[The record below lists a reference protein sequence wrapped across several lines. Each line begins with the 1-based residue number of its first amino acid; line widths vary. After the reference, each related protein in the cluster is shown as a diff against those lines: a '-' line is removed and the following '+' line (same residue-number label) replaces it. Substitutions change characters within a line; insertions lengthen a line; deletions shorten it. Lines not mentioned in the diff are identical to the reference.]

1 MSGHSKWSTIRHK
14 KAAVDAK
21 RGKAFT
27 KLSRALTTA
36 ARDGGGDSE
45 MNAALRLAIDKAR
58 ASNMPNDNIERAIK
72 KGTGELEGVTYES
85 LTYEGYG
92 PNGVAVMLDVV
103 TDNRNRTVAEI
114 RHIFSKVSGNLGE
127 NGCVAWMFDTVGQ
140 VALSEATVED
150 EDELMMVAIDGG
162 ADDVVQEEDQY
173 LITCPPESLSQL
185 TTALKENGY
194 EELLQAEIVKVPK
207 NTVNVEGKAAERI
220 LKMLMAL
227 EDHDDVQEVYVN
239 CDIDDD
245 AVANFG

>member
-27 KLSRALTTA
+27 KLSKALTTS
-36 ARDGGGDSE
+36 AREGGGDPE
-45 MNAALRLAIDKAR
+45 MNAGLRLAIDRAR
-58 ASNMPNDNIERAIK
+58 AANMPNDNIERAIK
-72 KGTGELEGVTYES
+72 KGTGELAGVTYES

-127 NGCVAWMFDTVGQ
+127 NGCVAWMFDSIGQ
-140 VALSEATVED
+140 VTLSAATVED

-173 LITCPPESLSQL
+173 LITCPPESLAQL
-185 TTALKENGY
+185 RTALMENGY
-194 EELLQAEIVKVPK
+194 KDLLQDEIIKVPI
-207 NTVNVEGKAAERI
+207 NTVDVEGKAAERI
-220 LKMLMAL
+220 LKLLMAL
-227 EDHDDVQEVYVN
+227 EEHDDVQEVYVN
-239 CDIDDD
+239 CDIDDE
-245 AVANFG
+245 AVASFG